1 VFCVLVVT
9 VKRSVDQLLMHYFHN
24 FLIAYA
30 GELRP
35 QTLTG
40 APPLDSAGD
49 FRLQTPNL
57 PTPGKN
63 PAGTHALDL

>member
-1 VFCVLVVT
+1 
-9 VKRSVDQLLMHYFHN
+9 MHYFHN